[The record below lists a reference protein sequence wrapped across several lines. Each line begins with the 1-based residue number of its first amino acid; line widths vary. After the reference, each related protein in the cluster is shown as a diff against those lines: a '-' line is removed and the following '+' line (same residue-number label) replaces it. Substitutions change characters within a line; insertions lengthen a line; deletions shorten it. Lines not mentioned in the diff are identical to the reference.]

1 MVVQLRIK
9 IYTKYV
15 MIILRKTCL
24 FLSITSNFFK
34 LLMYIMKHRKY
45 MCCNAMIAF
54 TSCNQYFY
62 KVFAFELLVYNTA
75 WIQDSLDHLV
85 VDLTFRGQ
93 GKWQRFHGKCT
104 MHIFKRIY
112 TLEFKCRS
120 RIQILLK
127 NYRLKIW

>member
-1 MVVQLRIK
+1 MVQTNNFSNVSDLSLFVMNLKFDSGKEYIVSEVKISINLLPSEIFQSFSFNCKFATSDMVVQLRIK

-24 FLSITSNFFK
+24 FLSSTSNFFK

-62 KVFAFELLVYNTA
+62 QVFAFELLVYNSA
-75 WIQDSLDHLV
+75 
-85 VDLTFRGQ
+85 
-93 GKWQRFHGKCT
+93 
-104 MHIFKRIY
+104 
-112 TLEFKCRS
+112 
-120 RIQILLK
+120 
-127 NYRLKIW
+127 

>member
-1 MVVQLRIK
+1 
-9 IYTKYV
+9 
-15 MIILRKTCL
+15 
-24 FLSITSNFFK
+24 
-34 LLMYIMKHRKY
+34 
-45 MCCNAMIAF
+45 MIAF

-93 GKWQRFHGKCT
+93 GKWQRFHGQPCT
-104 MHIFKRIY
+104 FLKES
-112 TLEFKCRS
+112 TLLNSSVEVEFRFAW
-120 RIQILLK
+120 K

>member
-24 FLSITSNFFK
+24 FLSSTSNFFK
-34 LLMYIMKHRKY
+34 LMMYIMKHRKY

-62 KVFAFELLVYNTA
+62 QVFAFELLVYNTA
-75 WIQDSLDHLV
+75 WIQDSPWSFSCGPNIKR
-85 VDLTFRGQ
+85 TGQ
-93 GKWQRFHGKCT
+93 MTEVPWTT

-112 TLEFKCRS
+112 TFEFKCRS
-120 RIQILLK
+120 RIQMLLK